1 MSEQRAT
8 QPTQRTQQNYQ
19 AQQAVTAQEAAAQQ
33 AAQQN
38 QPMGINEALATL
50 MSKVQSIDGSM
61 RRQSGDIAQLKNKLL
76 ENQSIVESAQTNNE
90 QITRQEFNKAINYVC
105 NEIAKQA
112 TTHQQ
117 ALSNDLR
124 QIKHHL
130 ESINTDTTTSNK
142 TSGAKANLTQNIGQ
156 NKVMGLFG
164 GQASVK
170 VSLPLIGNVQLPLPI
185 PIKFIKP
192 AAITGLVL
200 FALIIMFLG
209 SR

>member
-1 MSEQRAT
+1 MSEQTVA
-8 QPTQRTQQNYQ
+8 QPTQRTQQNHQ
-19 AQQAVTAQEAAAQQ
+19 AQQAVAQQ
-33 AAQQN
+33 VAQQN

-61 RRQSGDIAQLKNKLL
+61 RRQSGEIAQIKNKLL
-76 ENQSIVESAQTNNE
+76 ENQSIVEAAETNNE

-105 NEIAKQA
+105 NEIAKQT

-117 ALSNDLR
+117 ALSNELR

-142 TSGAKANLTQNIGQ
+142 TSTAKANLTQNIGQ
-156 NKVMGLFG
+156 SKIMGLSN

-185 PIKFIKP
+185 PAKFVKP